1 MKFLSGLKNHCL
13 AWSVGL
19 LLATAALPSVGQAFD
34 TSTLT
39 DRQAQ
44 SVVRALYR
52 DYMNRTVPVSAGEAN
67 AWVNHLRVYGAKGV
81 AQQLL
86 ISEEKRQNLITIAYL
101 RYLDRAPEAAA
112 LAQYMQNL
120 RTGTPMVDIWVVL
133 TASPE
138 YAARCG
144 SNNRGFLVC
153 LYQDILGASP
163 SQDEIESWLPILRN
177 SGKAE
182 VIHRFFNSLEYREKM
197 VVSFYSKYLRRFPS
211 TAEVADWTELLALG
225 QTMDDVETSIVGSD
239 EYVARNV
246 R

>member
-1 MKFLSGLKNHCL
+1 
-13 AWSVGL
+13 
-19 LLATAALPSVGQAFD
+19 
-34 TSTLT
+34 
-39 DRQAQ
+39 
-44 SVVRALYR
+44 
-52 DYMNRTVPVSAGEAN
+52 
-67 AWVNHLRVYGAKGV
+67 
-81 AQQLL
+81 L
-86 ISEEKRQNLITIAYL
+86 ISEEKRQNLITSAYL

-120 RTGTPMVDIWVVL
+120 RAGTPIVDIWVVL

-144 SNNRGFLVC
+144 SNNRGFL
-153 LYQDILGASP
+153 GASA
-163 SQDEIESWLPILRN
+163 SQSEIESWLPILQN